1 MNIIFVGKIRGKAL
15 RFEMGGKKILA
26 SFTIISLFSCLLV
39 SSVYWYGN
47 SHANTNELA
56 LLEND
61 ISQQKNLIE
70 EARFNTES
78 ELDALAGRLGKMQAN
93 VIRLNALGQ
102 RLVSVASLDAK
113 EFDFNNSPSYGGPHE
128 VASSEAA
135 SEARSINSVIAKL
148 DEQLAS
154 REEQLDV
161 LEEVITSRQLRKESI
176 PRGSPIKEGWMS
188 SYYGKRADPFSG
200 KIAMHKGVD
209 FAGKENSEVISVAN
223 GVVTWAGTRYG
234 YGQLVEINHGNGYT
248 TRYGHNNALLV
259 EVGDNVDKGQ
269 AISLMGSTGRS
280 TGPHVHFEV
289 LKNGAQ
295 VNPDKFVAMQ

>member
-1 MNIIFVGKIRGKAL
+1 MNIIFVGKIRGKVL
-15 RFEMGGKKILA
+15 RFEIGGKKILA

-39 SSVYWYGN
+39 SSAYWYGN

-56 LLEND
+56 LLESD
-61 ISQQKNLIE
+61 IFQQKNLIE

-102 RLVSVASLDAK
+102 RLVKVARLDAK
-113 EFDFNNSPSYGGPHE
+113 EFNFNNAPSYGGPREE
-128 VASSEAA
+128 VASEV
-135 SEARSINSVIAKL
+135 RSINLDSVIAKL

-161 LEEVITSRQLRKESI
+161 LEEVITNRQLRKESI
-176 PRGSPIKEGWMS
+176 PRGRPIKEGWLS

-209 FAGKENSEVISVAN
+209 FAGKENSEVVSVAN
-223 GVVTWAGTRYG
+223 GVVTWAGARYG

-289 LKNGAQ
+289 LKNGTQ
-295 VNPDKFVAMQ
+295 VNPGKFVAMQ